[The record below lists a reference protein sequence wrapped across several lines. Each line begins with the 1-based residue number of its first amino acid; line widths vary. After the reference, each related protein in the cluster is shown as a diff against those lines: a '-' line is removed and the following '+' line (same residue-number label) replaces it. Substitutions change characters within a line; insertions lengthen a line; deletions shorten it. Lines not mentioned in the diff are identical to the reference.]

1 MVQSTEGKVIHSREP
16 LWDPKRWLPT
26 TREEVDARGW
36 DQPDVILISGDAY
49 VDHPAFGTAAVGRM
63 LEAEGL
69 NVAIVAQPNWRDD
82 LRDFKKLGPPK
93 MFFGVT
99 AGCMDSMVN
108 RYTAAKKMRSE
119 DAYTPGGEH
128 GFRPDYATTVYS
140 KILKEL
146 FPEVPVMIGGIEA
159 SLRRVTHYDYWSDEL
174 MPSILESSKAD
185 LLIYGMGELPLRE
198 TVRLLKQ
205 GVPFSSLTTIPHTAV
220 LLPEGE
226 SAQKN
231 KRWDDFTLHSHADCL
246 EDRELYATNF
256 KDIETE
262 SNRVKARRLFQ
273 QTGERT
279 LVVNPP
285 FPTMTE
291 KQIDA
296 AFDLPYTRLPHPKY
310 RKRGPIPAYE
320 MIKHS
325 INMHR
330 GCFGGCSFCTISA
343 HQGKFVASRSKT
355 SILREVESIKLMPD
369 FRGTISDVG
378 GPSANMYKM
387 KGKEQWI
394 CDECIRPSCIWPDVC
409 RNLDTDHT
417 DLLDI
422 YKSVRETEGVKHAYV
437 ASGIRYDLF
446 LHEKGASPK
455 AKESHDRYI
464 EELAEHHVP
473 GRIKVAPE
481 HTSDHVLRVMR
492 KPTFDLFYKFKEKFD
507 AAIKKAGKKKTPVI
521 PYFISSHPGSRPEDM
536 AELALKTKDLG
547 FRLEQV
553 QDFTP
558 TPMTVATEIYA
569 TGVHPYD
576 GANVCVA
583 RTPEEKQEQRS
594 FFFWYK
600 PEMRATLRKS
610 MTRLG
615 LGGIARRLLDEKRQT
630 EDVTPPPHIAPC
642 GMQVPANVAMSKTP
656 VISPHGQRLAAA
668 TKRKK
673 QPQHTAPCG
682 MKVPADVA
690 KSKTPVISPDGS
702 QFEAPTKKRKP
713 PRMEKQKPSRKKA
726 KKIDP
731 RGVQTDSKP
740 TPFGKFFKKR

>member
-1 MVQSTEGKVIHSREP
+1 MSTPEP
-16 LWDPKRWLPT
+16 ASAKIYAHEPVWDAKRWLPT
-26 TREEVDARGW
+26 TADEVAARGW
-36 DQPDVILISGDAY
+36 DYVDVVIVSGDAY
-49 VDHPAFGTAAVGRM
+49 VDHPAFGTAVIGRM

-69 NVAIVAQPNWRDD
+69 RVAILPQPNWRDD
-82 LRDFKKLGPPK
+82 LRDFKKFGAPRL
-93 MFFGVT
+93 FFGVT

-108 RYTAAKKMRSE
+108 RYTAAKKLRSE

-128 GFRPDYATTVYS
+128 GFRPDYATTTYCQV
-140 KILKEL
+140 LKKL
-146 FPEVPVMIGGIEA
+146 YPEVPIMIGGIEA
-159 SLRRVTHYDYWSDEL
+159 SLRRVTHFDYWSDTL
-174 MPSILESSKAD
+174 KPSILAESGAD
-185 LLIYGMGELPLRE
+185 LLVYGMGELPLKE
-198 TVRLLKQ
+198 AVRLLKR
-205 GVPFSSLTTIPHTAV
+205 GVPFASLTTIPQTAV
-220 LLPEGE
+220 LLPPGE
-226 SAQKN
+226 TAPKN
-231 KRWDDFTLHSHADCL
+231 KNWDDYTLHSHDECL
-246 EDRELYATNF
+246 GDRALYSKNF

-262 SNRVKARRLFQ
+262 SNRVKARRLLQ
-273 QTGERT
+273 PTGDRL

-291 KQIDA
+291 EQIDS

-343 HQGKFVASRSKT
+343 HQGKFVASRSKA
-355 SILREVESIKLMPD
+355 SILREVESVKQMPD
-369 FRGTISDVG
+369 FRGTISDLG
-378 GPSANMYKM
+378 GPSANMYQM

-394 CDECIRPSCIWPDVC
+394 CDECVRPSCIWPDVC

-417 DLLDI
+417 ALLDI
-422 YKSVRETEGVKHAYV
+422 YESVRKTEGVKHAYV

-446 LHEKGASPK
+446 LHDKGTTPEVKASHEK
-455 AKESHDRYI
+455 YI
-464 EELAEHHVP
+464 EELAAHHVP

-492 KPTFDLFYKFKEKFD
+492 KPTFNLFYKFKEKFEK
-507 AAIKKAGKKKTPVI
+507 AAAKAGKPDMPVT

-576 GANVCVA
+576 GKPVA
-583 RTPEEKQEQRS
+583 CAHTPEEKQEQRS

-600 PEMRATLRKS
+600 PEMKSALRKS
-610 MTRLG
+610 MQRLG
-615 LGGIARRLLDEKRQT
+615 LDGLAQRLLDEKKSTR
-630 EDVTPPPHIAPC
+630 DVTPSPHIAPC
-642 GMQVPANVAMSKTP
+642 GMPAP
-656 VISPHGQRLAAA
+656 GERLAAA
-668 TKRKK
+668 TARPKRSKK
-673 QPQHTAPCG
+673 PAHLDQLLRDAG
-682 MKVPADVA
+682 VKVGRTDQQSA
-690 KSKTPVISPDGS
+690 
-702 QFEAPTKKRKP
+702 KP
-713 PRMEKQKPSRKKA
+713 P
-726 KKIDP
+726 
-731 RGVQTDSKP
+731 V
-740 TPFGKFFKKR
+740 